1 MERHVQILSDRER
14 QVLAMLADG
23 YTEAKISSEMH
34 ITEQTVR
41 KHIRNMLLKQGFV
54 SPYQLIS
61 LSYTEAVIS

>member
-23 YTEAKISSEMH
+23 YTEARISSELH

-41 KHIRNMLLKQGFV
+41 KHIRNMLFKQGFV
-54 SPYQLIS
+54 SSYQLINWA
-61 LSYTEAVIS
+61 YKEAVIS